1 MNAGKEGQ
9 LWQAIGLASLLGGGA
24 FLVKVM
30 LIYGIT
36 SADLS
41 SLSLGL
47 AASFMMLAG
56 AAAFL
61 SGRVLVAVASGGRS
75 SELALWK
82 LLALVAVVA
91 GIVTIYLGYRQSLS
105 HPLPSLDE
113 VAFGLAGSFVMM
125 VGIMALLA
133 QRVMRQLGKK
143 ASPLSDRPTD
153 EFPAVQPKK

>member
-1 MNAGKEGQ
+1 M
-9 LWQAIGLASLLGGGA
+9 ASLLGGGG
-24 FLVKVM
+24 FLVRVA
-30 LIYGIT
+30 LAYGVA
-36 SADLS
+36 SVDLS

-56 AAAFL
+56 AAAFI
-61 SGRVLVAVASGGRS
+61 SGRVMVTVAGGARS

-82 LLALVAVVA
+82 LLAVVSILA
-91 GIVTIYLGYRQSLS
+91 GIGTVFLGYRQSVA

-113 VAFGLAGSFVMM
+113 VAFGLAGSFVLM

-133 QRVMRQLGKK
+133 QRLMRQMGKK